1 MDALRTRAVTIGRA
15 AAIGA
20 SLAIAAATCAL
31 VGCRRDEP
39 IVPRTTRLDV
49 RPLTPQPGEI
59 VMPLRAGSVRFAA
72 IGDSGRGD
80 DPQFQVARQM
90 VEWRGRFPFEFV
102 LMLGDNIYGPHTP
115 EDYRRKFDEPY
126 RDLLH
131 AGVTFHAA
139 IGNHDEP
146 GSLNYAPFNM
156 DGQRYYTF
164 RKGEASLGGLTGAG
178 VRFFAM
184 DSRSFDRDQI
194 DWLHRELVDSRSE
207 WKIAYFH
214 HPLYTS
220 GRYQAGARTLRRA
233 VERTLVDGDVDV
245 VLSGHEHFYE
255 RTYPQNGI
263 VYFVSGAAG
272 SLRPGDIQRTPLTAA
287 GFDDDYHFVM
297 FEVTGRELYFQA
309 VSRAGKTIDAGV
321 IVKPE

>member
-1 MDALRTRAVTIGRA
+1 LTVRRAATFASLGLVA
-15 AAIGA
+15 AAIAVA
-20 SLAIAAATCAL
+20 S
-31 VGCRRDEP
+31 CRRDEP
-39 IVPRTTRLDV
+39 IVPRGTPLDV
-49 RPLTPQPGEI
+49 RPLSPSPGQI

-80 DPQFQVARQM
+80 DPQIQVAQQM
-90 VEWRGRFPFEFV
+90 VEWRARFPFEFV

-115 EDYRRKFDEPY
+115 DDYRRKFDEPY
-126 RDLLH
+126 RDLLQ

-164 RKGEASLGGLTGAG
+164 RKGEESLAGLTGAG
-178 VRFFAM
+178 ARFFAL
-184 DSRSFDRDQI
+184 DSRSFDGDQM
-194 DWLHRELVDSRSE
+194 DWLRRELAGSRSA
-207 WKIAYFH
+207 WKIVYFH

-255 RTYPQNGI
+255 RIKPQNGL

-272 SLRPGDIQRTPLTAA
+272 SLRPGDIQRTPVTAV
-287 GFDDDYHFVM
+287 GFDADYHFVM

-309 VSRAGKTIDAGV
+309 VSRSGKTIDAGV

>member
-1 MDALRTRAVTIGRA
+1 MDARRTPAVIANRAG
-15 AAIGA
+15 AIGA
-20 SLAIAAATCAL
+20 SLVLAAAAIAIASC
-31 VGCRRDEP
+31 GRDEP

-49 RPLTPQPGEI
+49 RPLSPESGQL

-80 DPQFQVARQM
+80 DAQMQVARQM

-115 EDYRRKFDEPY
+115 DDYRRKFDEPY
-126 RDLLH
+126 RDLLQ

-156 DGQRYYTF
+156 NGQRYYTF
-164 RKGEASLGGLTGAG
+164 RKGEGPLGGLTGAG
-178 VRFFAM
+178 VRFFAL
-184 DSRSFDRDQI
+184 DSRSFDREQI
-194 DWLHRELVDSRSE
+194 DWLRRELAGSRSA
-207 WKIAYFH
+207 WKIVYFH

-220 GRYQAGARTLRRA
+220 GRYQSGSRTLRRA
-233 VERTLVDGDVDV
+233 VERTLVEGDADV
-245 VLSGHEHFYE
+245 VLSGHEHVYE
-255 RTYPQNGI
+255 RIRPQHG
-263 VYFVSGAAG
+263 VAYFGSGAAG
-272 SLRPGDIQRTPLTAA
+272 SLRPGDIQSTPLTAV

-297 FEVTGRELYFQA
+297 FEVTGNELYFQA

>member
-1 MDALRTRAVTIGRA
+1 M
-15 AAIGA
+15 
-20 SLAIAAATCAL
+20 AL
-31 VGCRRDEP
+31 VSCRRDEP
-39 IVPRTTRLDV
+39 IVPRTTRVDV
-49 RPLTPQPGEI
+49 MPLTPEPGRI

-80 DPQFQVARQM
+80 EPQSEVARQM
-90 VEWRGRFPFEFV
+90 VAWRERFPFEFV

-115 EDYRRKFDEPY
+115 DDYRRKFDEPY
-126 RDLLH
+126 RDLLQ

-164 RKGEASLGGLTGAG
+164 RKGEGPLGGLTGAG
-178 VRFFAM
+178 VRFFAL
-184 DSRSFDRDQI
+184 DSRSFDSDQI
-194 DWLHRELVDSRSE
+194 AWLHRELEGSRSA
-207 WKIAYFH
+207 WKIVYFH

-233 VERTLVDGDVDV
+233 IERTLVEGDVDI

-255 RTYPQNGI
+255 RVHPQNGV

-272 SLRPGDIQRTPLTAA
+272 SLRPDDIQRTPLTAV

-297 FEVTGRELYFQA
+297 FEVTGQELYFQA
-309 VSRAGKTIDAGV
+309 VTRAGKTIDAGV

>member
-1 MDALRTRAVTIGRA
+1 MDSGRSRAVRVSRA

-20 SLAIAAATCAL
+20 SLATAAAAMAL
-31 VGCRRDEP
+31 VSCRRDEP
-39 IVPRTTRLDV
+39 IVPRTTRVDV
-49 RPLTPQPGEI
+49 KPLTPEPGRI

-80 DPQFQVARQM
+80 EPQSEVARQM
-90 VEWRGRFPFEFV
+90 VAWRERFPFEFV

-115 EDYRRKFDEPY
+115 DDYRRKFDEPY
-126 RDLLH
+126 RDLLQ

-164 RKGEASLGGLTGAG
+164 RKGEGPLGGLTGAG
-178 VRFFAM
+178 VRFFAL
-184 DSRSFDRDQI
+184 DSRSFDSDQI
-194 DWLHRELVDSRSE
+194 AWLHRELEGSRSA
-207 WKIAYFH
+207 WKIVYFH

-233 VERTLVDGDVDV
+233 IERTLVEGDVDI

-255 RTYPQNGI
+255 RVHPQNGV

-272 SLRPGDIQRTPLTAA
+272 SLRPDDIQRTPLTAV

-297 FEVTGRELYFQA
+297 FEVTGQELYFQA
-309 VSRAGKTIDAGV
+309 VTRAGKTIDAGV

>member
-1 MDALRTRAVTIGRA
+1 MDSGRSRAVRVTRA

-20 SLAIAAATCAL
+20 SLAAAVAAMA
-31 VGCRRDEP
+31 VVSCRRDEP
-39 IVPRTTRLDV
+39 IVPRTTRVDIK
-49 RPLTPQPGEI
+49 PLTPEPGQI

-80 DPQFQVARQM
+80 EPQIQVARQM
-90 VEWRGRFPFEFV
+90 VAWRERIPFEFI

-115 EDYRRKFDEPY
+115 DDYRQKFDEPY
-126 RDLLH
+126 RDLLQ

-164 RKGEASLGGLTGAG
+164 RKGEGPLGGLTGAG
-178 VRFFAM
+178 VRFFAL
-184 DSRSFDRDQI
+184 DSRSFDADQI
-194 DWLHRELVDSRSE
+194 DWLRRELEGSRSA
-207 WKIAYFH
+207 WKIVYFH

-233 VERTLVDGDVDV
+233 IERILVEGDVDV

-255 RTYPQNGI
+255 RVHPQNGV

-272 SLRPGDIQRTPLTAA
+272 SLRPDDIQRTPLTAV
-287 GFDDDYHFVM
+287 GYDDDYHFMM

-309 VSRAGKTIDAGV
+309 VTRAGKTIDAGV

>member
-1 MDALRTRAVTIGRA
+1 MRVSRASTV
-15 AAIGA
+15 GA
-20 SLAIAAATCAL
+20 SLAAVAAAIVL
-31 VGCRRDEP
+31 VSCRRDEP

-49 RPLTPQPGEI
+49 NQLSPEPGQI

-80 DPQFQVARQM
+80 EPQTQVARQM
-90 VEWRGRFPFEFV
+90 VAWRERFPFEFV

-115 EDYRRKFDEPY
+115 DDYRRKFDEPY
-126 RDLLH
+126 RDLLQ

-164 RKGEASLGGLTGAG
+164 RKGEGPLGGLTGAG
-178 VRFFAM
+178 IRFFAL
-184 DSRSFDRDQI
+184 DSRSFDTDQI
-194 DWLHRELVDSRSE
+194 AWLRRELEESRSA

-233 VERTLVDGDVDV
+233 IERPLVEGDVDV

-255 RTYPQNGI
+255 RIQPQNGV

-272 SLRPGDIQRTPLTAA
+272 SLRPDDIQRTPLTAV

>member
-1 MDALRTRAVTIGRA
+1 MDPGRSHAVRVSRA
-15 AAIGA
+15 AAVGA
-20 SLAIAAATCAL
+20 SLALAAAAMTL
-31 VGCRRDEP
+31 VNCRRDEP
-39 IVPRTTRLDV
+39 IAPRSTSLDV
-49 RPLTPQPGEI
+49 KPLSPEPGRI

-80 DPQFQVARQM
+80 EPQIQVAQQM
-90 VEWRGRFPFEFV
+90 VAWRERFPFEFV

-115 EDYRRKFDEPY
+115 DDYRRKFDEPY
-126 RDLLH
+126 RDLLQ

-139 IGNHDEP
+139 IGNHDDP

-156 DGQRYYTF
+156 DGQRHYTF
-164 RKGEASLGGLTGAG
+164 RKGEGPLGGLTGAG
-178 VRFFAM
+178 VRFFAL
-184 DSRSFDRDQI
+184 DSRSFDYDQI
-194 DWLHRELVDSRSE
+194 DWLRRELEGSRSA
-207 WKIAYFH
+207 WKIVYFH

-233 VERTLVDGDVDV
+233 VERTLVAGDVDV

-255 RTYPQNGI
+255 RIHPQNGV

-272 SLRPGDIQRTPLTAA
+272 SLRPDDIQRTPLTAV

-309 VSRAGKTIDAGV
+309 VSRGGKTIDAGV